1 MHSGRRP
8 AIVHGIEAMQTPEQP
23 LDITARDIVF
33 ECPNCSK
40 SMVIDEAAIGLMV
53 ECVGCRTNV
62 IVPGRLAPEAG
73 RWTPLMVA
81 AHAGDSRAVKALLDS
96 GADVHQATA
105 DGLTALK
112 LAERAGHFRVVRLLW
127 KAGAKS

>member
-1 MHSGRRP
+1 MLDGM
-8 AIVHGIEAMQTPEQP
+8 EAMPTEQQP
-23 LDITARDIVF
+23 VEITARDVVF
-33 ECPNCSK
+33 ECPRCGK

-53 ECVGCRTNV
+53 ECVGCGADV

-81 AHAGDSRAVKALLDS
+81 AHAGDVRAVKALLEN
-96 GADVHQATA
+96 GADAQEATA
-105 DGLTALK
+105 EGVTALK

-127 KAGAKS
+127 KAGANR

>member
-1 MHSGRRP
+1 MHTDEP
-8 AIVHGIEAMQTPEQP
+8 P

-33 ECPNCSK
+33 ECPRCGK
-40 SMVIDEAAIGLMV
+40 SMVIDDAAIGLMV
-53 ECVGCRTNV
+53 ECVRCRANV

-81 AHAGDSRAVKALLDS
+81 AHAGDVRAVKALLDS
-96 GADVHQATA
+96 GADAHQVTA

-112 LAERAGHFRVVRLLW
+112 LAERAGHFQVVRLLW
-127 KAGAKS
+127 RAGAKR